1 MAKETSKK
9 ATAAEVEN
17 EVKNPETA
25 NVEAGTSPTNET
37 NETSDTAGQTP
48 SEGTR
53 DQQECKSIAQLQQ
66 EATAALNTLWEA
78 MRREGYKVYTGLIF
92 MGTAFE
98 IEKNEE
104 REHLRYKPADL
115 SNVEKLGA
123 SRAEAEAAPFK
134 TQPANEKPTTRNIMT
149 NGGRTRSVHVGANN
163 HHEAVKQ

>member
-1 MAKETSKK
+1 MGKETSKQA

-17 EVKNPETA
+17 EVKNVETA
-25 NVEAGTSPTNET
+25 HDEAGASPTNGAS
-37 NETSDTAGQTP
+37 N
-48 SEGTR
+48 GTR
-53 DQQECKSIAQLQQ
+53 TPAGRKSIAQLQQ
-66 EATAALNTLWEA
+66 EAADALNALWKA

-104 REHLRYKPADL
+104 REHVAYKPADL
-115 SNVEKLGA
+115 SNVDKLGE

-163 HHEAVKQ
+163 HHEAVKH